1 MERQN
6 KFGITSSALHILAM
20 AFMLCDHLW
29 ARVVPGNDWLTW
41 VGRLAFPIFAFMI
54 AEGYAHTGNVK
65 KYAKRLLILALLS
78 EIPFN
83 LMYSSSFIY
92 PFRQNVIWTF
102 LIALG
107 LIHFIETIRKK
118 GKLWLT
124 IPVAAVAA
132 LFATALGYIAMTDYF
147 GAGVLTVLTFY
158 FFRQKKWW
166 CLIGQMLCLW
176 YINVEMLSG
185 LYYPVEVFGISFN
198 LVQQS
203 IAMLSLIFIWLY
215 NGKKGYNAK
224 WFRNFCYG
232 FYPLHMLIIALT
244 VIY

>member
-1 MERQN
+1 MEIKN

-20 AFMLCDHLW
+20 VFMLCDHLW

-54 AEGYAHTGNVK
+54 AEGYAHTSNVK

-92 PFRQNVIWTF
+92 PFHQNVIWTF

-107 LIHFIETIRKK
+107 LIHLIETLHRK
-118 GKLWLT
+118 GKIWLT
-124 IPVAAVAA
+124 IPVAAAAA
-132 LFATALGYIAMTDYF
+132 LFATALGYIAMTDYY
-147 GAGVLTVLTFY
+147 GAGVLTVLAFY

-166 CLIGQMLCLW
+166 CLIGQLLCLW